1 MNLWW
6 IFSRADCF
14 PNCGCEPM
22 MDGCWICQPMAFV
35 SSLPYLVVGIILF
48 LQNKNRDRLFY
59 AWSLM
64 LGLVALSSMF
74 FHSTYTRA
82 SMAMD
87 YTSIIFLMTFF
98 FVTKL
103 MKASPRKINLKL
115 GLPIYYVALY
125 LFLLP
130 LDIWSQFYVCL
141 AMFTIASIDFL
152 YQRGFGAAGKKSH
165 HFLRASGD
173 FTGVHADRS
182 PRNLLCPEVC
192 SLWTHDLASGI
203 CPECVL
209 FRLLVFHRKET
220 LSGLDFAL
228 HQ

>member
-1 MNLWW
+1 
-6 IFSRADCF
+6 
-14 PNCGCEPM
+14 M

-64 LGLVALSSMF
+64 LGLVSLSSMF
-74 FHSTYTRA
+74 FHSTFTRA

-141 AMFTIASIDFL
+141 AMFTIASMDFL
-152 YQRGFGAAGKKSH
+152 YQRGLSVLLERSLIISFGLLAISLGFMLIDRHETFCALKYVPYGHTIWHLGSALSAYYFGYWYFIEKKHSV
-165 HFLRASGD
+165 A
-173 FTGVHADRS
+173 
-182 PRNLLCPEVC
+182 
-192 SLWTHDLASGI
+192 
-203 CPECVL
+203 
-209 FRLLVFHRKET
+209 
-220 LSGLDFAL
+220 
-228 HQ
+228 